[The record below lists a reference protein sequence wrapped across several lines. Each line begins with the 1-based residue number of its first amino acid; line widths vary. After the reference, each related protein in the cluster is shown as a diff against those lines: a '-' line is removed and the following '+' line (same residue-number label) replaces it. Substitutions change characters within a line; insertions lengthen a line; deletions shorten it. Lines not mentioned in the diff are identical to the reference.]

1 MSNPGAPGSEAEVEE
16 LEQAFEEMDQ
26 DFEKLVLKRKAATVS
41 IAAKARALIAH
52 AKQESEDII
61 NEAKAE
67 AEIIL
72 AGAAEES
79 KKLRAEQVALVQD
92 AKKQAESILAG
103 AVDEINRLE
112 AEKTAFAGLQQPDA
126 TVMLNIGSTRFETS
140 LTTLCRFPNSMI
152 GCMFSGRHA
161 LPLGKDEHFFIDR
174 DGTHFRHILNFLRSP
189 EGYQVSRGAD
199 ARELRRECEYYGI
212 DQLMFP
218 DHPLAKP
225 QQQPQPQFYFQPQY
239 QHMPQA
245 QAQASSSISRL
256 TSAGTEKSFA
266 YFELRGHKVGTIAVR
281 IDLAG
286 VHTIRDSGEPIKMC
300 RHCDRAIFAIG
311 ARKYFFRSLYM
322 QSTIVAAQPKVQG
335 ICPGCDM
342 LC

>member
-1 MSNPGAPGSEAEVEE
+1 MFFLWTLLLRCSLPHVIGIWLLCAMSNPGAPGSEAEVEE

-174 DGTHFRHILNFLRSP
+174 DGRHFYHILNFLRSP
-189 EGYQVSRGAD
+189 EGFKVGLEGRKKE
-199 ARELRRECEYYGI
+199 ELRRECEYYGI
-212 DQLMFP
+212 DQLMFGIT
-218 DHPLAKP
+218 
-225 QQQPQPQFYFQPQY
+225 Y
-239 QHMPQA
+239 
-245 QAQASSSISRL
+245 
-256 TSAGTEKSFA
+256 TEK
-266 YFELRGHKVGTIAVR
+266 ELQCYDTVKQWYSPLTVLVEYHWGVYTLKHKDCDDDGRIEYCPRCHKGICRKGGAMCVVVR
-281 IDLAG
+281 IDKHFEGG
-286 VHTIRDSGEPIKMC
+286 VVP
-300 RHCDRAIFAIG
+300 
-311 ARKYFFRSLYM
+311 
-322 QSTIVAAQPKVQG
+322 AAQPRVQG
-335 ICPGCDM
+335 PCRICDKSTT
-342 LC
+342 